1 MMEAC
6 ELDSVVCSIGGIV
19 MVSLADLGFEGQIP
33 VGALWALCG
42 SMLYA
47 LYLVSLRRRV
57 DHEDKL
63 DITMFFG
70 NLLLIL
76 KKTFEMLII
85 HV

>member
-1 MMEAC
+1 MYGDC
-6 ELDSVVCSIGGIV
+6 CKSICGYFFSFGGIV
-19 MVSLADLGFEGQIP
+19 MVSLADLRFEDQIP

-70 NLLLIL
+70 NVLSARVTLR
-76 KKTFEMLII
+76 FGYW
-85 HV
+85 